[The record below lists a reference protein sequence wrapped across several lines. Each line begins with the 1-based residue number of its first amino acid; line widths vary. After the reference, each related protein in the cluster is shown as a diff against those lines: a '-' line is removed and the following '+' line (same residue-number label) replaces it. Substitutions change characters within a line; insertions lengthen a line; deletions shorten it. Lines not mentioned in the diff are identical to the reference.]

1 MLKKGTFSVA
11 MLGLTDSERRV
22 VRSLCVVSGSRP
34 RAYAVAPEGS
44 AEQADLWIVD
54 GADPKSLATLEA
66 ARAKRRVHA
75 LLVGATDPTAGTD
88 NWVRRPLVASRLLS
102 ALDLLVTKDLAYM
115 PELVIGGGTSA
126 AAPGGEPLAN
136 ALETAVN
143 PKRFTALVV
152 DDSATIRKQIELAL
166 KLHDIEPTCAETGET
181 AMALLAQHH
190 YDLIFLDVV
199 LPGEADGYQ
208 ICRSIKKNR
217 AHRATPVIMLTGR
230 SSTFDRVRGS
240 LAGCDTYLTKPVENH
255 TFNSVLKKYL
265 KAADTAS
272 AA

>member
-1 MLKKGTFSVA
+1 MLKKGTFSIA

-22 VRSLCVVSGSRP
+22 VRSLCVVSSSRP
-34 RAYAVAPEGS
+34 RAYAVAAESS

-54 GADPKSLATLEA
+54 GSDPNSLARLGAVRT
-66 ARAKRRVHA
+66 KRRLPA
-75 LLVGATDPTAGTD
+75 LVVGPTEPAAGGD
-88 NWVRRPLVASRLLS
+88 ACIRRPLVASRLLS

-115 PELVIGGGTSA
+115 PELVIGGGSSA
-126 AAPGGEPLAN
+126 SEPGGEPLAN
-136 ALETAVN
+136 ALETATK

-166 KLHDIEPTCAETGET
+166 KLHDIEPTCAETGEA
-181 AMALLAQHH
+181 AMALLGQHQ

-208 ICRSIKKNR
+208 ICRSIKKNK

-265 KAADTAS
+265 KDADTAT